1 MHISKVM
8 GSFHLTKS
16 LRKHALQ
23 IMMNWFARL
32 VTAIAVTC
40 VCLPATA
47 QKNTDVP
54 GSMPAPDVVS
64 PVLYAYATL
73 ARQQTDSQICWQVL
87 SSQRDVLVR
96 EHNAKPWLLRNL
108 APIIGAA
115 MGGVVGGL
123 VLKKHFSAQIIKR
136 WALPVIAGSGAAGFM
151 VGPGGVAGFVVGG
164 AIGEKIGKLK
174 LPVVTGSAAAA
185 KRRKLQLAITVGSAA
200 GGALLGKTLWDM
212 VFPPNVPPAP
222 GNEPEDDIPVEVF
235 VREQVCSSGLQTAY
249 EQSVY
254 RVGYRFKGEEL
265 VADLPYDPGEALLLS
280 ATGNITGP
288 ARVRL
293 D

>member
-8 GSFHLTKS
+8 GNSYLTTS
-16 LRKHALQ
+16 LKNYPMKTVVAT
-23 IMMNWFARL
+23 FARL
-32 VTAIAVTC
+32 AAVLAAAS
-40 VCLPATA
+40 VCLPAAA
-47 QKNTDVP
+47 QNNTDVP
-54 GSMPAPDVVS
+54 DSIAMPEVVT

-73 ARQQTDSQICWQVL
+73 ARQQTSSQICWQVL

-108 APIIGAA
+108 APLVGAA

-123 VLKKHFSAQIIKR
+123 VLKRHVSAQVARR

-151 VGPGGVAGFVVGG
+151 IGPGAVAGFIVGG
-164 AIGEKIGKLK
+164 AIGEKLGKQK
-174 LPVVTGSAAAA
+174 LP
-185 KRRKLQLAITVGSAA
+185 ITIGSAA
-200 GGALLGKTLWDM
+200 GGALIGKMLWDL
-212 VFPPNVPPAP
+212 VFPPDVPPAP
-222 GNEPEDDIPVEVF
+222 GNEPDDDIPVEVF
-235 VREQVCSSGLQTAY
+235 VREQVCSSGVQTAY

-254 RVGYRFKGEEL
+254 RVGYRFKNEEL
-265 VADLPYDPGEALLLS
+265 VAELPYDPGEALLLS

>member
-8 GSFHLTKS
+8 GNSYLTTS
-16 LRKHALQ
+16 LKNYPMKTAVAT
-23 IMMNWFARL
+23 FARL
-32 VTAIAVTC
+32 VAVLAAAS
-40 VCLPATA
+40 VCLPAAA
-47 QKNTDVP
+47 QNNTDVP
-54 GSMPAPDVVS
+54 DGIAMPEVVT

-108 APIIGAA
+108 APLVGAA

-123 VLKKHFSAQIIKR
+123 VLKRHVSAQVARR

-164 AIGEKIGKLK
+164 AIGEKLGKQK
-174 LPVVTGSAAAA
+174 LP
-185 KRRKLQLAITVGSAA
+185 ITIGSAA
-200 GGALLGKTLWDM
+200 GGALIGKMLWDL
-212 VFPPNVPPAP
+212 VFPPDVPPAP
-222 GNEPEDDIPVEVF
+222 GNEPDDDIPVEVF
-235 VREQVCSSGLQTAY
+235 VREQVCSSGVQTAY

-254 RVGYRFKGEEL
+254 RVGYRFKNEEL
-265 VADLPYDPGEALLLS
+265 VAELPYDPGEALLLS

>member
-8 GSFHLTKS
+8 GRFHLTTS
-16 LRKHALQ
+16 LKNHPLQ
-23 IMMNWFARL
+23 TAVATFARL
-32 VTAIAVTC
+32 VTILAAAS
-40 VCLPATA
+40 VCQPAAA
-47 QKNTDVP
+47 QNNTNVP
-54 GSMPAPDVVS
+54 DSIVVPDVVT

-73 ARQQTDSQICWQVL
+73 AHQQTDSQICWQVL

-108 APIIGAA
+108 APLVGAA

-123 VLKKHFSAQIIKR
+123 VLKRHVSAQIARR

-164 AIGEKIGKLK
+164 AIGEKLGKQK
-174 LPVVTGSAAAA
+174 LP
-185 KRRKLQLAITVGSAA
+185 ITIGSAA
-200 GGALLGKTLWDM
+200 GGALIGKMLWDM
-212 VFPPNVPPAP
+212 VFPPDVPPAP
-222 GNEPEDDIPVEVF
+222 GNKPDDDIPVEVF
-235 VREQVCSSGLQTAY
+235 VREQVCSSGVQTAY

-254 RVGYRFKGEEL
+254 RVGYRFRGEEL

>member
-8 GSFHLTKS
+8 GRFYLTTS
-16 LRKHALQ
+16 LKNHTLQ
-23 IMMNWFARL
+23 AVVATFLRL
-32 VTAIAVTC
+32 ATVLAAAS
-40 VCLPATA
+40 VCLPVVA
-47 QKNTDVP
+47 QNNTDV
-54 GSMPAPDVVS
+54 SETIAAPDVVT

-73 ARQQTDSQICWQVL
+73 ARQQAGSQICWQVL

-96 EHNAKPWLLRNL
+96 EHNAKPWLVRNL
-108 APIIGAA
+108 APLVGAA

-123 VLKKHFSAQIIKR
+123 VLKRHVSVQAARR
-136 WALPVIAGSGAAGFM
+136 WALPVIAGSGAAGFV
-151 VGPGGVAGFVVGG
+151 VGPGGVAGFVMGG
-164 AIGEKIGKLK
+164 AIGEKLGKQK
-174 LPVVTGSAAAA
+174 LP
-185 KRRKLQLAITVGSAA
+185 ITIGSAA
-200 GGALLGKTLWDM
+200 GGALIGKMLWDL
-212 VFPPNVPPAP
+212 VFPPDVPPAP
-222 GNEPEDDIPVEVF
+222 GNEPDDDIPVEVF
-235 VREQVCSSGLQTAY
+235 VREQVCSSGVQTAY

-254 RVGYRFKGEEL
+254 RVGYRFRGEEL

>member
-8 GSFHLTKS
+8 SGFYLTTS
-16 LRKHALQ
+16 LKNCPLQ
-23 IMMNWFARL
+23 TIVAASARL
-32 VTAIAVTC
+32 VTVLAAAS
-40 VCLPATA
+40 VCLAAAA
-47 QKNTDVP
+47 QSNTGVP
-54 GSMPAPDVVS
+54 EIMTVPDVVT

-73 ARQQTDSQICWQVL
+73 TRQQTGSQICWQVL

-108 APIIGAA
+108 APLVGAA

-123 VLKKHFSAQIIKR
+123 VLKRHASIQVARR
-136 WALPVIAGSGAAGFM
+136 WALPVIAGSGAAGF
-151 VGPGGVAGFVVGG
+151 VAGPGGVAGFVVGG
-164 AIGEKIGKLK
+164 AIGEKLGKQK
-174 LPVVTGSAAAA
+174 LP
-185 KRRKLQLAITVGSAA
+185 ITIGSAA
-200 GGALLGKTLWDM
+200 GGALIGKMLWDL
-212 VFPPNVPPAP
+212 VFPPDVPPAP
-222 GNEPEDDIPVEVF
+222 GNEPDDDIPVEVF
-235 VREQVCSSGLQTAY
+235 VREQVCSSGVQTAY

-288 ARVRL
+288 ARDRL

>member
-1 MHISKVM
+1 MHISKVIDR
-8 GSFHLTKS
+8 FYLTTS
-16 LRKHALQ
+16 LKNRPLQ
-23 IMMNWFARL
+23 TIVATSARL
-32 VTAIAVTC
+32 VTILAAAS
-40 VCLPATA
+40 VCLAAAA
-47 QKNTDVP
+47 QNNTDAP
-54 GSMPAPDVVS
+54 ESMTVPDVVT

-73 ARQQTDSQICWQVL
+73 ARQQTGSQICWQVL

-108 APIIGAA
+108 APLVGAA

-123 VLKKHFSAQIIKR
+123 VLKRHASIQVARR
-136 WALPVIAGSGAAGFM
+136 WALPVIAGSGAAGFV

-164 AIGEKIGKLK
+164 AIGEKLGKQK
-174 LPVVTGSAAAA
+174 LP
-185 KRRKLQLAITVGSAA
+185 ITIGSAA
-200 GGALLGKTLWDM
+200 GGALIGKMLWDL
-212 VFPPNVPPAP
+212 VFPPDVPPAP
-222 GNEPEDDIPVEVF
+222 GNEPDDDIPVEVF
-235 VREQVCSSGLQTAY
+235 VREQVCSSGVQTAY

-254 RVGYRFKGEEL
+254 RVGYRFKNEEL
-265 VADLPYDPGEALLLS
+265 VAELPYDPGEALLLS

>member
-8 GSFHLTKS
+8 DRFYLTTS
-16 LRKHALQ
+16 LKNRPLQ
-23 IMMNWFARL
+23 TIVATSARL
-32 VTAIAVTC
+32 VTILAAAS
-40 VCLPATA
+40 VCLAAAA
-47 QKNTDVP
+47 QNNTDAP
-54 GSMPAPDVVS
+54 ESMTVPDVVT

-73 ARQQTDSQICWQVL
+73 ARQQTGSQICWQVL

-108 APIIGAA
+108 APLVGAA

-123 VLKKHFSAQIIKR
+123 VLKRHASIQVARR
-136 WALPVIAGSGAAGFM
+136 WALPVIAGSGAAGFV

-164 AIGEKIGKLK
+164 AIGEKLGKQK
-174 LPVVTGSAAAA
+174 LP
-185 KRRKLQLAITVGSAA
+185 ITIGSAA
-200 GGALLGKTLWDM
+200 GGALIGKMLWDL
-212 VFPPNVPPAP
+212 VFPPDVPPAP
-222 GNEPEDDIPVEVF
+222 GNEPDDDIPVEVF
-235 VREQVCSSGLQTAY
+235 VREQVCSSGVQTAY

-254 RVGYRFKGEEL
+254 RVGYRFKGKEL
-265 VADLPYDPGEALLLS
+265 VADLPYDPGEALLLT